1 MPPPQSLT
9 APKRLQR
16 TGFTAASAPLM
27 KSGLINLTDV
37 LYLCARGDPGFHA
50 GPNLS
55 SLKQGEQKALLVLS
69 YQTRPQ
75 SAPSFT
81 LGGAGDEGQGSSYIL
96 PNFAICSAW
105 TLHCARFYHAVQQNN
120 PHLP

>member
-1 MPPPQSLT
+1 M
-9 APKRLQR
+9 
-16 TGFTAASAPLM
+16 GFTAASAPLM
-27 KSGLINLTDV
+27 KSGLINLTDI

-50 GPNLS
+50 GPTLS
-55 SLKQGEQKALLVLS
+55 SLKQGEQKALLGLS

-96 PNFAICSAW
+96 PNFAICSA
-105 TLHCARFYHAVQQNN
+105 
-120 PHLP
+120 